1 MTNTDGKHEEKA
13 FEVDEIWFAAQR
25 VLRTIVQVG
34 IPAFITFAGVL
45 PTIIDALGLPV
56 DGKVY
61 GVLLASA
68 AVITAVAGAL
78 TRVFAIPAVNEFLT
92 RFGLGSVPKSVAKET
107 AAATS
112 QELQPAKYEPSNTD
126 YRTEQGD

>member
-1 MTNTDGKHEEKA
+1 MSDNGKHEEKTI
-13 FEVDEIWFAAQR
+13 EVDEIWYAAQR

-92 RFGLGSVPKSVAKET
+92 RFGIGSVPKSVAVET
-107 AAATS
+107 AAAKS
-112 QELQPAKYEPSNTD
+112 QELQPAQFEPSQTD
-126 YRTEQGD
+126 IRAEQGEA

>member
-1 MTNTDGKHEEKA
+1 MSTDGKHEEKTL
-13 FEVDEIWFAAQR
+13 EVDEIWFAAQR

-92 RFGLGSVPKSVAKET
+92 RFGLGSVPKSVARET
-107 AAATS
+107 AAATN

-126 YRTEQGD
+126 YRTEQAD

>member
-1 MTNTDGKHEEKA
+1 MAEKNI
-13 FEVDEIWFAAQR
+13 EVDEIWFAAQR

-34 IPAFITFAGVL
+34 VPAFITFAGVL

-61 GVLLASA
+61 GVLIASA

-92 RFGLGSVPKSVAKET
+92 RFGLGSVPKSVAKEMAT
-107 AAATS
+107 AKTS
-112 QELQPAKYEPSNTD
+112 ELQPAQFEPSNTD
-126 YRTEQGD
+126 YRTEQGDPTKPAA